1 MANVAV
7 KLEINNKMSEQESLM
22 FQADNIADVITMMRS
37 KSGNTIILN
46 TEDNF
51 KVEYDEGESIW
62 FIKFMLIQCCAL
74 LLLNYLIA

>member
-37 KSGNTIILN
+37 KSGNTIILK

-51 KVEYDEGESIW
+51 NVEYDEGESI
-62 FIKFMLIQCCAL
+62 
-74 LLLNYLIA
+74 

>member
-22 FQADNIADVITMMRS
+22 FQTDNIADVITMMRS
-37 KSGNTIILN
+37 KSGNTIILK

-51 KVEYDEGESIW
+51 NVEYEGENS
-62 FIKFMLIQCCAL
+62 L
-74 LLLNYLIA
+74 

>member
-37 KSGNTIILN
+37 KSGNTIILK

-51 KVEYDEGESIW
+51 SVEYDEGESI
-62 FIKFMLIQCCAL
+62 
-74 LLLNYLIA
+74 

>member
-37 KSGNTIILN
+37 KSGNTIILK
-46 TEDNF
+46 TEDSF
-51 KVEYDEGESIW
+51 KVEYDEGESI
-62 FIKFMLIQCCAL
+62 
-74 LLLNYLIA
+74 

>member
-7 KLEINNKMSEQESLM
+7 KLEINNKMNEQESLM

-37 KSGNTIILN
+37 KSGNTIILK

-51 KVEYDEGESIW
+51 KVEYEGENS
-62 FIKFMLIQCCAL
+62 L
-74 LLLNYLIA
+74 

>member
-37 KSGNTIILN
+37 KSGNTIILKN
-46 TEDNF
+46 EDSF
-51 KVEYDEGESIW
+51 KVEYEGENS
-62 FIKFMLIQCCAL
+62 L
-74 LLLNYLIA
+74 

>member
-51 KVEYDEGESIW
+51 KVEYDEGESI
-62 FIKFMLIQCCAL
+62 
-74 LLLNYLIA
+74 

>member
-37 KSGNTIILN
+37 KSGNTIILK

-51 KVEYDEGESIW
+51 NVEYEEGESI
-62 FIKFMLIQCCAL
+62 
-74 LLLNYLIA
+74 

>member
-37 KSGNTIILN
+37 KSGNTIILKN
-46 TEDNF
+46 EDSF
-51 KVEYDEGESIW
+51 KVEYDEGESI
-62 FIKFMLIQCCAL
+62 
-74 LLLNYLIA
+74 

>member
-22 FQADNIADVITMMRS
+22 FRADNIADVITMMRS
-37 KSGNTIILN
+37 KSGNTIILK

-51 KVEYDEGESIW
+51 NVEYEGENS
-62 FIKFMLIQCCAL
+62 L
-74 LLLNYLIA
+74 